1 MAGAVKRVLGGMACV
16 SLVGTVPQ
24 VWAVVPGFAGGSA
37 AGLLDGRQ
45 DGVWTFHHENVLC
58 TSLEV
63 TVRARSHAEAE
74 RAESALLGSID
85 RENLIL
91 SEWDKQSELSRW
103 LAMGQGEAVKVS
115 PELLEVLGL
124 FDAWREKTKGALDAS
139 AETAVRVW
147 RHAAAEGRKPTEL
160 EVAQA
165 VEAMQ
170 QRHWELDREAGTAKR
185 VSGAPVA
192 LASFAKSYIA
202 SRAVDVAL
210 RAGAAGVT
218 VNLGGDVVVRGDVT
232 QRVEIADPRAHGEN
246 DAAMEQVVV
255 RGGNGGMAVAT
266 SGSYRRGFGLAAGAL
281 SPEYSQTFSHILDP
295 RTALPSGHV
304 LSSTVMS
311 KDAVT
316 AGALATAFSVMTVA
330 ESQELAGKTPGVE
343 YLLVTREGERIASE
357 GWAQYQ
363 APVLHTVGYAVPQK
377 KVAVAAAK
385 DPWSQGYELAVNL
398 ELAQI
403 DSPRY
408 HRPYLA
414 VWVEDENHVAV
425 RTIAVWF
432 NKMRYLPELK
442 AWYRDDQTRTGAGG
456 ADILGTVSSATRS
469 PGKYT
474 LKWDGKDN
482 AGKVVKP
489 GKYTICV
496 ESAREHGGS
505 AFLHEEMEF
514 GAKPL
519 QHTFEAGSELGAV
532 TLDYR
537 KQ

>member
-1 MAGAVKRVLGGMACV
+1 MSDMAGMVKRVLGGMACV
-16 SLVGTVPQ
+16 SLVGVVPH
-24 VWAVVPGFAGGSA
+24 VWAVVPGYVGGPAG
-37 AGLLDGRQ
+37 GLLDGRQ
-45 DGVWTFHHENVLC
+45 DGVWTFHHENVLG
-58 TSLEV
+58 TSLEL

-74 RAESALLGSID
+74 RAEAALLGSID

-91 SEWDKQSELSRW
+91 SAWNKQSELSRW
-103 LAMGQGEAVKVS
+103 LGMGQGEAVKVS

-124 FDAWREKTKGALDAS
+124 FDVWREKTKGALDAS

-147 RHAAAEGRKPTEL
+147 KHAAAEGRQPTEL

-170 QRHWELDREAGTAKR
+170 QRHWELDRDAGTAKR

-192 LASFAKSYIA
+192 LASFTKSYIA
-202 SRAVDVAL
+202 NGAVDAAL
-210 RAGAAGVT
+210 RAGAAGVML
-218 VNLGGDVVVRGDVT
+218 NIGGDVVVRGDVT
-232 QRVEIADPRAHGEN
+232 QRVDIADPRAHGEN
-246 DAAMEQVVV
+246 DAAMDQVVV
-255 RGGNGGMAVAT
+255 RDRAVAT
-266 SGSYRRGFGLAAGAL
+266 SGSYRRGFGLAVGAM
-281 SPEYSQTFSHILDP
+281 SPEYSQAFSHILDP
-295 RTALPSGHV
+295 RTAMPTGHV
-304 LSSTVMS
+304 LSSTVIS
-311 KDAVT
+311 QDAVT

-330 ESQELAGKTPGVE
+330 ESQELAAKTPGVE
-343 YLLVTREGERIASE
+343 YLLVTREGARIASK

-363 APVLHTVGYAVPQK
+363 VAGVRPVGYAVPQK
-377 KVAVAAAK
+377 KAAVAVVK
-385 DPWSQGYELAVNL
+385 DPWSQGYELAINL

-403 DSPRY
+403 DNPRY

-442 AWYRDDQTRTGAGG
+442 SWYRDDQARTSAGG
-456 ADILGTVSSATRS
+456 ADILNTVSSATRS

-482 AGKVVKP
+482 AGTVVKP
-489 GKYTICV
+489 GKYTICI

-505 AFLHEEMEF
+505 TFLHEELEF
-514 GAKPL
+514 GVKPV